1 MRNSTRHKS
10 KFYLIT
16 RLLATRLAAAAAR
29 DAAHT
34 RDTASQL
41 SKERSRKAC

>member
-16 RLLATRLAAAAAR
+16 RPLATRLAAAH
-29 DAAHT
+29 DAAHKRHSLT
-34 RDTASQL
+34 TVQGAQP
-41 SKERSRKAC
+41 